1 MLRSIVA
8 EDGPTV
14 TRRPSA
20 EELSAA
26 TSRERTR
33 AVLGEHLVAGAPAG
47 DALIASVRELARHGN
62 IAEAR
67 TLVRA
72 ARGVPALRL
81 TARAADAV
89 IAASRGRFE
98 AAGKRLSGLSRD
110 AALSRVPAEL
120 VAVEFAEDPPM
131 AVATLQAL
139 LDSHAEL
146 GPEAWLDLARHAF
159 ARGEPGLCGRALAR
173 LREGAT
179 SIPER
184 VDAEARWLERWMA
197 RAQADLQ
204 AEPVAEGQVAMAVLD
219 YKLPDYR
226 RTSANVGDY
235 IQTVASLGHL
245 VRHGELSFRGDPEL
259 VSELVALRD
268 RVRPDRR
275 LSGIERE
282 VAVVAVN
289 RDASSLDSVPEGT
302 WLLAFG
308 WYMHDWFR
316 VRYDF
321 PFHPRL
327 RPLFISFHVNRP
339 GVLSERGVAYLRAH
353 APIGCRDWG
362 TVRRLLE
369 LGVPAFFSGC
379 LTTTVDLLF
388 EAEPPRPDTN
398 APLALVDLPRDAEP
412 PHAGPTTRLSHAD
425 LVIREA
431 ALPANIDR
439 AVRRLESYRR
449 NFSGVVTS
457 RLHCYLP
464 ARALGVDATFRPRD
478 ERDIRF
484 EGLVGIDDASFAAM
498 GHGIGEKLEAAL
510 SSILRGDD
518 EPTVREGWHEVC
530 APDVEAARRRLRA

>member
-1 MLRSIVA
+1 M
-8 EDGPTV
+8 

-47 DALIASVRELARHGN
+47 NALIASVRELARHGN

-72 ARGVPALRL
+72 ARGVPALRP
-81 TARAADAV
+81 TARAAAAV
-89 IAASRGRFE
+89 IAVSRGRFE

-139 LDSHAEL
+139 LDGHAEP

-184 VDAEARWLERWMA
+184 VDAEARWLERWIA
-197 RAQADLQ
+197 RAQADLR

-226 RTSANVGDY
+226 RASANVGDY

-245 VRHGELSFRGDPEL
+245 VRHQDLRFHGDPN
-259 VSELVALRD
+259 LVAELTALQA
-268 RVRPDRR
+268 RVRTDAR
-275 LSGIERE
+275 LRGIERD
-282 VAVVAVN
+282 VTVVPVN
-289 RDASSLDSVPEGT
+289 RDASSLDAVPEGT
-302 WLLAFG
+302 WMLAFG
-308 WYMHDWFR
+308 WYMHDWFK

-321 PFHPRL
+321 PFHPHL
-327 RPLFISFHVNRP
+327 RPLFVSFHISRLE
-339 GVLSERGVAYLRAH
+339 LSEERVTYLRRH
-353 APIGCRDWG
+353 APIGCRDWA
-362 TVRRLLE
+362 TVRRM
-369 LGVPAFFSGC
+369 LGLDIPAFFSGC
-379 LTTTVDLLF
+379 LTSTVDLLF
-388 EAEPPRPDTN
+388 PVEPPRPAAD
-398 APLALVDLPRDAEP
+398 APVALVDLPPDVEP
-412 PHAGPTTRLSHAD
+412 RHGGRATRLSHAD
-425 LVIREA
+425 IVIREA
-431 ALPANIDR
+431 PLPANIGR
-439 AVRRLESYRR
+439 AVRTLESYRR
-449 NFSGVVTS
+449 DFSGVVTS

-464 ARALGVDATFRPRD
+464 ARALGVDARFRPRD

-484 EGLVGIDDASFAAM
+484 EGLVGIDDTSFAAM
-498 GHGIGEKLEAAL
+498 GHGIGGKVEAVL

-518 EPTVREGWHEVC
+518 EPTVRDRWREIC
-530 APDVEAARRRLRA
+530 APEVEAARRRLRA